1 MTVKTER
8 GNNVVRTGK
17 FSCEFTEY
25 YRRMEGLFGKTLC
38 IMRVWNTFYRISSPA
53 TDLEGS

>member
-1 MTVKTER
+1 MTVTTER

-25 YRRMEGLFGKTLC
+25 YRKMEGLIGKTLC
-38 IMRVWNTFYRISSPA
+38 IMRVWNAFYIISSSA
-53 TDLEGS
+53 ADLEGS